1 MRLKFTLNL
10 CESQRILCDLSDPS
24 YKNRN
29 KRGDAFTLFILGT
42 EAVENN
48 FGKWAF
54 AKSGKLYTEN
64 SLMEVNFVT
73 TNWMNFVLP

>member
-1 MRLKFTLNL
+1 MKFTLNL
-10 CESQRILCDLSDPS
+10 CESQRILYDLSDPS

-29 KRGDAFTLFILGT
+29 KRGDAFTLFILET

-64 SLMEVNFVT
+64 SLKEINFVT
-73 TNWMNFVLP
+73 PNWINFFLP